1 MAEVIYA
8 RGHTIEVHSRID
20 TSPAGRVLRGAIDSH
35 LHFGPDIMPRRFNAL
50 EIALQ
55 AREVGMRAIVIK
67 NHSYPTANLAT
78 LVGELVPE
86 VGVYGGVCMEYD
98 VGGLNWHAVEVE
110 ARLGGKVVWMPV
122 FSSKNS
128 INMVRKVLGID
139 MKGEGISIVNAKGK
153 LVPEAIEIL
162 EVIKE
167 HDMALATGHISA
179 PEIVAL
185 VDKAKQ
191 MGLTKIAV
199 THAVS
204 DFLSESILTPE
215 QRVELAKEGVLIEYC
230 AWQVSPT
237 GGKTRP
243 EDIVA
248 SIKRE
253 GARNC
258 VISTDSGG
266 VPHPTMPELLRM
278 FIASLLRNGLTE
290 EEVNYMVKINP
301 AKLLGLKPQ

>member
-1 MAEVIYA
+1 MAEVVYA
-8 RGHTIEVHSRID
+8 WGNALDVHPRID

-35 LHFGPDIMPRRFNAL
+35 LHFAPDIMPRRFNAL

-55 AREVGMRAIVIK
+55 ARDAGMRAIVIK
-67 NHSYPTANLAT
+67 NHNYPTANLAT

-98 VGGLNWHAVEVE
+98 VGGLNWHAAEVE
-110 ARLGGKVVWMPV
+110 AKLGGKVVWMPV
-122 FSSKNS
+122 FSARNS

-139 MKGEGISIVNAKGK
+139 MKGEGISIVDAKGK
-153 LVPEAIEIL
+153 LLPAVVEIL

-167 HDMALATGHISA
+167 YDMALATGHVSA
-179 PEIVAL
+179 PEIMAL
-185 VDKAKQ
+185 VDKARQ
-191 MGLTKIAV
+191 MGLTKIVV

-215 QRVELAKEGVLIEYC
+215 QRVELAKEGVFIEYL

-253 GARNC
+253 GVKNC
-258 VISTDSGG
+258 IIGTDSGG
-266 VPHPTMPELLRM
+266 WPHPTMTELLRM

-301 AKLLGLKPQ
+301 ARLLGLKPQ